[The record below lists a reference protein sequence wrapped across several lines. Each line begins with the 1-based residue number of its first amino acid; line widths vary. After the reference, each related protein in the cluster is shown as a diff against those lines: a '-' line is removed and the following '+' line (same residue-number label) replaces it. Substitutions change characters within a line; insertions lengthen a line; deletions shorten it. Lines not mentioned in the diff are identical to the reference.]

1 MKSTFKAGTYKQQLE
16 YKSFSPF
23 LINKTFEWEDK
34 KINMLLEES
43 VRLLGELNAY
53 SSLVPDVDYFIK
65 MHIAKEATTSS
76 RIEGTK
82 TAIDDVLK
90 VKEDIDPE
98 RRDDWKEVQNY
109 IEAMDHSIK
118 ELKNI
123 PLSMRLLKDAHRI
136 LLSGV
141 RG

>member
-1 MKSTFKAGTYKQQLE
+1 
-16 YKSFSPF
+16 
-23 LINKTFEWEDK
+23 
-34 KINMLLEES
+34 MLSDEAM
-43 VRLLGELNAY
+43 RLLGELNAY
-53 SSLVPDVDYFIK
+53 STLVPDVDYFIK

-123 PLSMRLLKDAHRI
+123 PVI
-136 LLSGV
+136 LLTNLSQKDEVKKGLELGAIDYLIKAHFV
-141 RG
+141 PAEAVEKIRGILNKS